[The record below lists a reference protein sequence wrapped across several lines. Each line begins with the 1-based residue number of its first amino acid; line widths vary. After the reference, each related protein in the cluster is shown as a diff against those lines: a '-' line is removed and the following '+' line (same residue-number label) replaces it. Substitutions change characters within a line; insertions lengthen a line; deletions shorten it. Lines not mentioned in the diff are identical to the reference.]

1 MDTERATTHP
11 AATTTRY
18 GRTGIEVPAV
28 CIGTSGWGPV
38 RAGEDEAA
46 RDARIREL
54 ADAVLAGPLRFLD
67 TSNIYGGGESE
78 ALVGRPLADGRSLA
92 DRLIIQTKVDRDAR
106 TGDFSGNRMRRS
118 IEESLARLGVDRVP
132 VLMLHDPENTT
143 FEAATAPGGPVEAL
157 LAIRDEG
164 LAASVGISGG
174 DVRLIQ
180 RFVELDVFDALI
192 THNRATLL
200 DGSADALLEAAGAR
214 DMGVTNAAPYGG
226 GILTG
231 DPAQASTYGYGPARP
246 AVAEAARRMG
256 EACRRHDVPLAA
268 AALQSS
274 MRDARVHSTVVGIS
288 SAARLAATLDL
299 AAVPIPEEL
308 WAELAELRPA
318 PGEWIDARR

>member
-1 MDTERATTHP
+1 MDLDDATTHP
-11 AATTTRY
+11 AASTTRY
-18 GRTGIEVPAV
+18 GRTGIEVPAI
-28 CIGTSGWGPV
+28 CIGTSGWGPL
-38 RAGEDEAA
+38 RAREDEAG

-78 ALVGRPLADGRSLA
+78 VLVGRPLADGRSLA
-92 DRLIIQTKVDRDAR
+92 ERLVIQTKVDRDAA
-106 TGDFSGNRMRRS
+106 TGDFSGDRMRRS
-118 IEESLARLGVDRVP
+118 IEESLTRLGVPRVP

-164 LAASVGISGG
+164 LADSIGISGG
-174 DVRLIQ
+174 DVHLIQ

-246 AVAEAARRMG
+246 AVADAARRMG
-256 EACRRHDVPLAA
+256 EACARHGVPLAA

-274 MRDARVHSTVVGIS
+274 MRDGRVHSTVVGIS
-288 SAARLAATLDL
+288 S
-299 AAVPIPEEL
+299 VPDEL
-308 WAELAELRPA
+308 WAELAALRPA
-318 PGEWIDARR
+318 PGEWIDAAR

>member
-1 MDTERATTHP
+1 MDLDDATTHP
-11 AATTTRY
+11 AAATTRY
-18 GRTGIEVPAV
+18 GRTGIEVPAI
-28 CIGTSGWGPV
+28 CIGTSGWGPL
-38 RAGEDEAA
+38 RAAEDEAG

-78 ALVGRPLADGRSLA
+78 VLVGRPLADGRSLA
-92 DRLIIQTKVDRDAR
+92 ERLVIQTKVDRDAA
-106 TGDFSGNRMRRS
+106 TGDFSGDRMRRS
-118 IEESLARLGVDRVP
+118 IEESLTRLGVPRVP

-164 LAASVGISGG
+164 LADSIGISGG
-174 DVRLIQ
+174 DVHLIQ

-231 DPAQASTYGYGPARP
+231 DPTQASTYGYGPARP
-246 AVAEAARRMG
+246 AVEDAARRMG
-256 EACRRHDVPLAA
+256 EACARRGVPLAA

-288 SAARLAATLDL
+288 SATRLARTMEL
-299 AAVPIPEEL
+299 AAVHVPDEL

-318 PGEWIDARR
+318 PGEWIDAAR

>member
-1 MDTERATTHP
+1 MDLDDATTHP
-11 AATTTRY
+11 AASTTRY
-18 GRTGIEVPAV
+18 GRTGIEVPAI
-28 CIGTSGWGPV
+28 CIGTSGWGPL
-38 RAGEDEAA
+38 RAGEDEAG

-78 ALVGRPLADGRSLA
+78 VLVGRPLADGRSLA
-92 DRLIIQTKVDRDAR
+92 ERLVIQTKVDRDAA
-106 TGDFSGNRMRRS
+106 TGDFSGDRMRS
-118 IEESLARLGVDRVP
+118 PEKSLTRLGVPRVP

-164 LAASVGISGG
+164 LADSIGISGG
-174 DVRLIQ
+174 DVHLIQ

-246 AVAEAARRMG
+246 AVADAARRMG
-256 EACRRHDVPLAA
+256 EACARHGVPLAA

-288 SAARLAATLDL
+288 SAARLARTMEL
-299 AAVPIPEEL
+299 AAVHVPDEL

-318 PGEWIDARR
+318 PGEWIDAAR

>member
-28 CIGTSGWGPV
+28 CIGTSGWGPT

-78 ALVGRPLADGRSLA
+78 ALVGRPLADGGSLA
-92 DRLIIQTKVDRDAR
+92 ERLVIQTKVDRDAR
-106 TGDFSGNRMRRS
+106 TGDFSGDRMRRS
-118 IEESLARLGVDRVP
+118 IEESLTRLGVDRVP

-164 LAASVGISGG
+164 LADSVGISGG
-174 DVRLIQ
+174 DVHLIQ

-192 THNRATLL
+192 THN
-200 DGSADALLEAAGAR
+200 ALLAAAGAR
-214 DMGVTNAAPYGG
+214 DMGVSNAAPYGG

-231 DPAQASTYGYGPARP
+231 DPAQASIYGYGPARP

-256 EACRRHDVPLAA
+256 EACGRHGVPLAA

-288 SAARLAATLDL
+288 SAARLAATLEL
-299 AAVPIPEEL
+299 AAVPIPDEL

>member
-1 MDTERATTHP
+1 MDLDDATTHP
-11 AATTTRY
+11 AAATTRY
-18 GRTGIEVPAV
+18 GRTGIEVPAI
-28 CIGTSGWGPV
+28 CIGTSGWGPL
-38 RAGEDEAA
+38 RAREDEAG

-78 ALVGRPLADGRSLA
+78 VLVGRPLADGRSLA
-92 DRLIIQTKVDRDAR
+92 ERLVIQTKVDRDAA
-106 TGDFSGNRMRRS
+106 TGDFSGDRMRRS
-118 IEESLARLGVDRVP
+118 IEESLTRLGVPRVP

-164 LAASVGISGG
+164 LADSIGISGG
-174 DVRLIQ
+174 DVHLIQ

-214 DMGVTNAAPYGG
+214 DLGVTNAAPYGG

-231 DPAQASTYGYGPARP
+231 DPTQASTYGYGPARP
-246 AVAEAARRMG
+246 AVEDAARRMG
-256 EACRRHDVPLAA
+256 EACARHGVPLAA
-268 AALQSS
+268 AALQWS

-288 SAARLAATLDL
+288 SATRLARTMEL
-299 AAVPIPEEL
+299 AAVHVPDEL

-318 PGEWIDARR
+318 PGEWIDAAR